1 MDLVTTW
8 RLITEDGVTDTFGLA
23 GDEALAGCVGQG
35 RCEPTLR
42 LYTYLPCALVGRFQ
56 TVANEVHIGQCRA
69 AGVPINRRPT
79 GGGAI
84 VMGADQLG
92 VALTLPGTAKDAYS
106 RARDMMVRFSAG
118 LVAALHGM
126 GIDAEFRGKNDVE
139 VAGRKIAG
147 LGIFRH
153 SSGGLLFHASLLV
166 DLDVAHMLKVLNTPF
181 EKITGKEI
189 ATVAARASTVR
200 KELGRAISLDEVR
213 DRVAE
218 GYGQAFQVTLEPGA
232 FTERE
237 RDAIAILERKKYATE
252 AWVHQHID
260 LPDAFG
266 SARKK
271 TPAGLLD
278 IRVTLAG
285 RMVKAVFIGGDFF
298 AAEGAVAELER
309 VLRWHSARPGA
320 IEGTLRGVFDR
331 RGRELEGIPAAELVE
346 TVQMAVLR
354 ASQTGAREQM
364 NLYGCFVDPRGA

>member
-1 MDLVTTW
+1 MTTW
-8 RLITEDGVTDTFGLA
+8 RLIAEDGVSDTFGLA
-23 GDEALAGCVGQG
+23 GDEALAERIGMGFCQ
-35 RCEPTLR
+35 PTLR
-42 LYTYLPCALVGRFQ
+42 LYTYRTCALVGRFQ
-56 TVANEVHIGQCRA
+56 TVANEVHIDHCRT

-106 RARDMMVRFSAG
+106 RARDMMARFSAG

-126 GIDAEFRGKNDVE
+126 GIGAEFRGKNDVE

-189 ATVAARASTVR
+189 ATVAARTSTVR

-218 GYGQAFQVTLEPGA
+218 GYSQAFQATLEPGA
-232 FTERE
+232 FTEPE
-237 RDAIAILERKKYATE
+237 RDAIAILEWKKYATE
-252 AWVHQHID
+252 EWVHQHIEV
-260 LPDAFG
+260 PDAFG
-266 SARKK
+266 SVRKK

-285 RMVKAVFIGGDFF
+285 RMVKALFIAGDFF
-298 AAEGAVAELER
+298 AAEGAVADLER
-309 VLRWHSARPGA
+309 ALRWHSARPDA
-320 IEGTLRGVFDR
+320 IEVTLRGVFER
-331 RGRELEGIPAAELVE
+331 RERELEGIPAAELVE
-346 TVQMAVLR
+346 AVQMAVLK
-354 ASQTGAREQM
+354 ASHTGAREQL
-364 NLYGCFVDPRGA
+364 NLYGCFVEPSGV